1 MLKNTLPPHKKKF
14 NLNLFTNILSAPYV
28 IQYNV
33 VVFSFWKNTSKVVY
47 VNKKKEIPQKKS
59 TSN

>member
-1 MLKNTLPPHKKKF
+1 MLKNTSPLIKKKF

-47 VNKKKEIPQKKS
+47 VNKKKGNTTKKEHI
-59 TSN
+59 